1 MNSGSCSFG
10 LWKVAVDWEGTT
22 VHRVRFLKTADA
34 GSVPVQFTKFLAGKG
49 TTFSPL
55 TSAAVAGES
64 VYARIYRAVSLIP
77 YGETRTYGEVAEAAG
92 THARVVGNAMSR
104 NPTPLIVPCHRV
116 VGADG
121 LGGFSPDIEIKK
133 ELLALEKKMVKKR
146 AIAHS

>member
-22 VHRVRFLKTADA
+22 VHRVRFLKTAEA

-49 TTFSPL
+49 TDFSPL
-55 TSAAVAGES
+55 MSAAVAGDS
-64 VYARIYRAVSLIP
+64 VYTRIYRAVSLIP

-116 VGADG
+116 VSADG
-121 LGGFSPDIEIKK
+121 LGGFSPDIAIKK
-133 ELLALEKKMVKKR
+133 ELLALEKKTVKKR
-146 AIAHS
+146 AIVHS

>member
-22 VHRVRFLKTADA
+22 VHRVRFLKTAEA

-49 TTFSPL
+49 TDFSPL
-55 TSAAVAGES
+55 ISAAVTGDS
-64 VYARIYRAVSLIP
+64 VYTRIYRAVSLIP
-77 YGETRTYGEVAEAAG
+77 YGETRTYGEVAEASG

-133 ELLALEKKMVKKR
+133 DLLALEKKMVKKR

>member
-22 VHRVRFLKTADA
+22 VHRVRFLKTAEA

-49 TTFSPL
+49 TDFSPL
-55 TSAAVAGES
+55 ISAAVAGDS

-121 LGGFSPDIEIKK
+121 LGGFSPDIAIKK

>member
-22 VHRVRFLKTADA
+22 VHRVRFLKTTEA

-49 TTFSPL
+49 TDFSPL
-55 TSAAVAGES
+55 MSAAVAEDS

-77 YGETRTYGEVAEAAG
+77 YGETRTYGEVAEASG

-133 ELLALEKKMVKKR
+133 ELLALEKKTVKKR

>member
-22 VHRVRFLKTADA
+22 VHRVRFLKTAEA

-49 TTFSPL
+49 TDFSPL
-55 TSAAVAGES
+55 MSAAVAGDS

-121 LGGFSPDIEIKK
+121 LGGFSPDIAIKK

-146 AIAHS
+146 RGE

>member
-22 VHRVRFLKTADA
+22 VHRVRFLKTAEA

-49 TTFSPL
+49 TDFSPL
-55 TSAAVAGES
+55 RSAAVTGDS

-121 LGGFSPDIEIKK
+121 LGGFSPDIAIKK
-133 ELLALEKKMVKKR
+133 ELLALEKKTVKKR

>member
-22 VHRVRFLKTADA
+22 VHRVRFLKTTEA

-49 TTFSPL
+49 TDFSPL
-55 TSAAVAGES
+55 RSAAVTGDS

>member
-22 VHRVRFLKTADA
+22 VHRVRFLKTAEA

-49 TTFSPL
+49 TDFSPL
-55 TSAAVAGES
+55 MSAAVAGDS

-121 LGGFSPDIEIKK
+121 LGGFSPDIAIKK

>member
-22 VHRVRFLKTADA
+22 VHRVRFLKTAEA

-49 TTFSPL
+49 TDFSPL
-55 TSAAVAGES
+55 ISAAVAGDS

>member
-22 VHRVRFLKTADA
+22 VHRVRFLKTTEA

-49 TTFSPL
+49 TDFSPL
-55 TSAAVAGES
+55 MSAAVAGDS
-64 VYARIYRAVSLIP
+64 VYAKIYRAVSLIP

-121 LGGFSPDIEIKK
+121 LGGFSPDIAIKK
-133 ELLALEKKMVKKR
+133 ELLALEKKTVKKR

>member
-22 VHRVRFLKTADA
+22 VHRVRFLKTAEA

-49 TTFSPL
+49 TDFSPL
-55 TSAAVAGES
+55 MSAAVAGDS

-116 VGADG
+116 VSADG
-121 LGGFSPDIEIKK
+121 LGGFSPDIAIKK
-133 ELLALEKKMVKKR
+133 ELLALEKKTVKKR
-146 AIAHS
+146 AIVHS

>member
-22 VHRVRFLKTADA
+22 VHRVRFLKTAEA

-49 TTFSPL
+49 TDFSPL
-55 TSAAVAGES
+55 ISAAVAGDS

-121 LGGFSPDIEIKK
+121 LGGFSPDIAIKK

-146 AIAHS
+146 RGE

>member
-22 VHRVRFLKTADA
+22 VHRVRFLKTAEA

-49 TTFSPL
+49 TDFSPL
-55 TSAAVAGES
+55 MSAAVAGDS

>member
-22 VHRVRFLKTADA
+22 VHRVRFLKTAEA

-49 TTFSPL
+49 TDFSPL
-55 TSAAVAGES
+55 MSAAVAGDS
-64 VYARIYRAVSLIP
+64 VYAKIYRAVSLIP

-121 LGGFSPDIEIKK
+121 LGGFSPDIAIKK

>member
-22 VHRVRFLKTADA
+22 VHRVRFLKTAEA

-49 TTFSPL
+49 TDFSPL
-55 TSAAVAGES
+55 RSAAVTGDS

-116 VGADG
+116 VSADG
-121 LGGFSPDIEIKK
+121 LGGFSPDIAIKK
-133 ELLALEKKMVKKR
+133 ELLALEKKTVKKR

>member
-22 VHRVRFLKTADA
+22 VHRVRFLKTAEA

-49 TTFSPL
+49 TDFSPL
-55 TSAAVAGES
+55 MSAAVAGDT

-121 LGGFSPDIEIKK
+121 LGGFSPDIAIKK